1 MAEQH
6 LHKHV
11 FCFDPNNRGGESLL
25 LVTNFIDNGDYKA
38 GLGDTGIFLN
48 QELTLHSYCNSATF
62 NLCGTPLTPEN
73 LRKLANELESAMIE
87 AKAKAKALV

>member
-1 MAEQH
+1 MAEQK
-6 LHKHV
+6 LHRHV
-11 FCFDPNNRGGESLL
+11 FCFDPNNRGGEAFLL
-25 LVTNFIDNGDYKA
+25 TTEFIDNGDKNENS
-38 GLGDTGIFLN
+38 IFLN
-48 QELTLHSYCNSATF
+48 QQLTLHSYCNSATF